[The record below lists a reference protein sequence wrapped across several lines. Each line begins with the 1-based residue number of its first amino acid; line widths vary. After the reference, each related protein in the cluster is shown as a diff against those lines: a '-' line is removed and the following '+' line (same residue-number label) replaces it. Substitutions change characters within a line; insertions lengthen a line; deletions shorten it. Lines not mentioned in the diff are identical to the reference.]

1 MEIGDKVFVYK
12 EGEGFASG
20 EILEFGPGIITD
32 IHEYKSIN
40 NIRNI
45 FQIKIM
51 NGETVYA
58 CHRSHMSFEDC
69 FYYFITK
76 DEYDD
81 MINSKINAINS
92 KIEELYNEKEDML
105 EDAVD
110 WDKVMLV

>member
-32 IHEYKSIN
+32 IREYKSIN

-45 FQIKIM
+45 FQIKMM

-58 CHRSHMSFEDC
+58 CYRPHMSFEDC

-81 MINSKINAINS
+81 MINRKIKAIDS
-92 KIEELYNEKEDML
+92 RIERLFDEKESL
-105 EDAVD
+105 FNSIID
-110 WDKVMLV
+110 WDKVKLV